1 MSNIKA
7 PFHTSDAS
15 ETKLPPLTSTV
26 RSETLKKLPPK
37 YEPYVQDPR
46 LSRHIVFNNQGEVIH
61 AKLCHDLFN
70 LEYDWADI
78 NKVPFNR
85 IYKREKLLLLD
96 NPVSRTHSIRQS
108 LTDPSLHKTI
118 TNAELVAKSVA
129 RIKRIYSKNNP
140 IVLDFTA
147 DKFKSAKCLRIEK
160 SLPKDHPLAKRK
172 RNETEAK
179 HKEDLLALEDDMER
193 GQGLTNWGVG
203 VREQTLGK

>member
-1 MSNIKA
+1 MSKIKA
-7 PFHTSDAS
+7 PFHTSGDS
-15 ETKLPPLTSTV
+15 ETKLPPLTSTI

-37 YEPYVQDPR
+37 YESYVHDPR
-46 LSRHIVFNNQGEVIH
+46 LSRHIMFNNQGEVIH

-147 DKFKSAKCLRIEK
+147 DKLKSAKCIRIEK
-160 SLPKDHPLAKRK
+160 SLPKNILLLKEK
-172 RNETEAK
+172 TRN
-179 HKEDLLALEDDMER
+179 
-193 GQGLTNWGVG
+193 
-203 VREQTLGK
+203 